1 MGNCGWERGGPW
13 GWDGVLVSW
22 SCARDCSGGRI
33 KLDWGRVAMCDDVR
47 KAAGCAGQYF
57 ESAMGMLVTLGWY
70 VLLKGIARSLSDG

>member
-1 MGNCGWERGGPW
+1 M
-13 GWDGVLVSW
+13 
-22 SCARDCSGGRI
+22 
-33 KLDWGRVAMCDDVR
+33 DWGRVAMCDDVR